1 MLDRGVRLNAHL
13 SAVLRV
19 MASGALSALACSGRY
34 FPYCFCQKSISGNVP
49 RPVMD
54 ICGVVQFVMDI
65 NTMGCNDMQILLN

>member
-1 MLDRGVRLNAHL
+1 MLDRGVSLNAHL

-34 FPYCFCQKSISGNVP
+34 FPYCICQNSTSRNVW

-65 NTMGCNDMQILLN
+65 KTKGCNDM